1 MAIAK
6 RIELLLIDPNGSFSE
21 AEDRITAG
29 LDSLEWGYGLVVHKK
44 ELETIDFIWDEER
57 PYNLTQSTYE
67 MALAAVRNDRRPEP
81 GRPGK
86 ICGYD
91 LEDLILFATAC
102 RECGI
107 TEDKMHKFADS
118 ARMGIAFGTEAIHQH
133 YMDAGLAMMKEEKNE
148 NQNNRDRG
156 ER

>member
-6 RIELLLIDPNGSFSE
+6 RIELLLIDPNSSFSE

-29 LDSLEWGYGLVVHKK
+29 LDSFEWRYDLVVRKK

-57 PYNLTQSTYE
+57 PYNLQRSTYE
-67 MALAAVRNDRRPEP
+67 DALTAVRKDRKPEP

-102 RECGI
+102 RECEI
-107 TEDKMHKFADS
+107 TEDNMHKFADS
-118 ARMGIAFGTEAIHQH
+118 ARMAMAFGTEAIHQY
-133 YMDAGLAMMKEEKNE
+133 YMDAGLAMMKEDKNE
-148 NQNNRDRG
+148 NKNNRD
-156 ER
+156 